1 MIKNEKAIREELT
14 KQAKAKD
21 WDDLAHEIM
30 LLNIGIGLEKDPKYL
45 ILLNIK
51 LEAWESEKASR
62 VFDGFD
68 MNFFLNKE
76 FEDFSDDF
84 VKKSNT

>member
-1 MIKNEKAIREELT
+1 MIKNEKAVRKELV
-14 KQAKAKD
+14 KQAREKD

-30 LLNIGIGLEKDPKYL
+30 LLEIGVRLEEDFKYL

-51 LEAWESEKASR
+51 LEIWEEEKNSR
-62 VFDGFD
+62 VFDSFN

-76 FEDFSDDF
+76 FDQII
-84 VKKSNT
+84 T